1 MDSLKKILISS
12 IGTVALPT
20 KNGSTSDSLTRPAA
34 CLFDVSPT
42 NQAFGMYPGKATKI
56 EYIFRFD
63 YSGKTCTDDISF
75 DMWTYDAGTTGLTA
89 VYELAVYKSSV
100 SDLNLIGSKVNVYT
114 TGNPLKTVN
123 IAAETG
129 VAFSE
134 YTNKS
139 LFIVLKTLG
148 TPGTGIA
155 HARDVNNL
163 PVNVDPTVVF
173 DNFTMTYQ
181 APLFVEPISTAGNS
195 NYLNYNYE
203 ALPTIKATDAGMS
216 NLGTAVPI
224 TTGVSKPM
232 TITLKSTNRVGAFTI
247 IESFAHNTNVTYA
260 LATAFK
266 ANDGSGNYTVPVT
279 CTETING
286 TTFMWTLNI
295 AAPTAGTSV
304 ADDMQ
309 FTFNV
314 NKATDGNTSL
324 RLEISNGSA
333 RFWYDFLFSASTTT
347 GLNGKEISPIG
358 ISTDNSMI
366 SVINATENVA
376 IYTVSGQ
383 KINVLSANDAAK
395 GMTVKAGAYIIKS
408 GSEVRKVLVK

>member
-1 MDSLKKILISS
+1 
-12 IGTVALPT
+12 
-20 KNGSTSDSLTRPAA
+20 
-34 CLFDVSPT
+34 
-42 NQAFGMYPGKATKI
+42 
-56 EYIFRFD
+56 
-63 YSGKTCTDDISF
+63 
-75 DMWTYDAGTTGLTA
+75 
-89 VYELAVYKSSV
+89 
-100 SDLNLIGSKVNVYT
+100 
-114 TGNPLKTVN
+114 
-123 IAAETG
+123 
-129 VAFSE
+129 
-134 YTNKS
+134 
-139 LFIVLKTLG
+139 
-148 TPGTGIA
+148 
-155 HARDVNNL
+155 
-163 PVNVDPTVVF
+163 
-173 DNFTMTYQ
+173 
-181 APLFVEPISTAGNS
+181 
-195 NYLNYNYE
+195 
-203 ALPTIKATDAGMS
+203 
-216 NLGTAVPI
+216 
-224 TTGVSKPM
+224 
-232 TITLKSTNRVGAFTI
+232 
-247 IESFAHNTNVTYA
+247 
-260 LATAFK
+260 
-266 ANDGSGNYTVPVT
+266 
-279 CTETING
+279 
-286 TTFMWTLNI
+286 MWTLNI